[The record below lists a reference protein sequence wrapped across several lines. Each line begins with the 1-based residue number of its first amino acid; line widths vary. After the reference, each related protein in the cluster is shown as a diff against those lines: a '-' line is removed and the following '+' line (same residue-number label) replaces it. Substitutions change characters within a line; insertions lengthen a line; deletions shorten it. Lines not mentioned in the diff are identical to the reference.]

1 MDLRKSNPYLRD
13 LNDDE
18 VDAALLVAA
27 RNASAVE
34 GIRGVFRRAPPQG
47 RVVTSGAPI
56 KREVDRVAAQRR

>member
-27 RNASAVE
+27 RSSSAVE
-34 GIRGVFRRAPPQG
+34 GICGVFLRAPPQG
-47 RVVTSGAPI
+47 LAVTLGAPI
-56 KREVDRVAAQRR
+56 KPEGDRVAA